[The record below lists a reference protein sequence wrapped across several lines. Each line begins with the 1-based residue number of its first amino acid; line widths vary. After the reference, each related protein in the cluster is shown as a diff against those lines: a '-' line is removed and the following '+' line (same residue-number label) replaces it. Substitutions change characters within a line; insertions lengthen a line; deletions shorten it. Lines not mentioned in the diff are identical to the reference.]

1 MRDVF
6 PLEADL
12 YAIALEK
19 GFSLVRFNKRQ
30 VSSENFELKKLVYN
44 ESIAKAREQDGFI

>member
-1 MRDVF
+1 MNRQRNLANEKIEYPEKYGSVRDVF

-30 VSSENFELKKLVYN
+30 VSS
-44 ESIAKAREQDGFI
+44 